1 MTSSPEAGLNRIV
14 QRLRRWWRPQD
25 AEDLAA
31 AVDLAD
37 LERRIRVLERGKAR
51 PVLVTFNH

>member
-25 AEDLAA
+25 AEEQYLAA
-31 AVDLAD
+31 AIDLAD
-37 LERRIRVLERGKAR
+37 LAVCR
-51 PVLVTFNH
+51 T